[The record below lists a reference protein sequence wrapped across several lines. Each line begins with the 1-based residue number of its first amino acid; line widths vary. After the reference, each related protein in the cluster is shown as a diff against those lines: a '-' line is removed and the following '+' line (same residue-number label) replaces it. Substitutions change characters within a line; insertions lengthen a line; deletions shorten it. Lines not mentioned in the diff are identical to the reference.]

1 MSRPSGRL
9 ACLGLA
15 LSFVAAAC
23 GGSAP
28 LTAPP
33 PPLRPK
39 AVKVDRPPDP
49 TANLP
54 TDCEP
59 SDPSKE
65 LPAKAFAQ
73 RSIPEANKLAA
84 SALLKLQTAEGN
96 ADKATRQALITEAVE
111 EFITA
116 LLADPYNVRATYN
129 LAAAYAR
136 IKRPQCAVNM
146 LVRLLQMKDH
156 QSRKA
161 DVEASID
168 RLLGRRKTALDPDF
182 QDMRADQRFRD
193 LIVKMCDGSS
203 DPECVFGAAP
213 PRR

>member
-1 MSRPSGRL
+1 MNHRL
-9 ACLGLA
+9 IALGLSLTVSLGA
-15 LSFVAAAC
+15 LGAC
-23 GGSAP
+23 GGAP
-28 LTAPP
+28 KLTPPP

-39 AVKVDRPPDP
+39 AVKVDKPVDP
-49 TANLP
+49 NANAP

-59 SDPSKE
+59 TDPSKE

-73 RSIPEANKLAA
+73 RSIPEANKLAQQ
-84 SALLKLQTAEGN
+84 ALAKLTTAEGN
-96 ADKATRQALITEAVE
+96 PDKATRQMLITEAVD

-116 LLADPYNVRATYN
+116 LLADPYNVLATYN

-136 IKRPQCAVNM
+136 IKRPQCAVNL

-156 QSRKA
+156 ASRKA

-168 RLLGRRKTALDPDF
+168 RLLGRKKKQLDPDF
-182 QDMRADQRFRD
+182 NDMRSDGRFRD
-193 LIVKMCDGSS
+193 LIVKMCEGSS
-203 DPECVFGAAP
+203 DPECVFGSA

>member
-23 GGSAP
+23 GGSPP